1 MVKMDKCFNY
11 SVCVYSYCM
20 MLCMQDNTSLLSM
33 HRNYHVWVEGW
44 MTRPDLGAT
53 YGGWQALDATPQE
66 ISPHSRSFVVGPAS
80 LVAIKDGQDLK
91 FDNEF
96 VISEVNADIKY
107 YYETEKGQFELA
119 GTNISKV
126 VTLGMIDSV

>member
-1 MVKMDKCFNY
+1 
-11 SVCVYSYCM
+11 M
-20 MLCMQDNTSLLSM
+20 M
-33 HRNYHVWVEGW
+33 
-44 MTRPDLGAT
+44 RPDLGPT

-91 FDNEF
+91 YDNEF

-107 YYETEKGQFELA
+107 YYETEKGKFELSGA
-119 GTNISKV
+119 NISKV
-126 VTLGMIDSV
+126 GRYETLSATLCHVFLAQVEKY

>member
-1 MVKMDKCFNY
+1 M
-11 SVCVYSYCM
+11 S
-20 MLCMQDNTSLLSM
+20 
-33 HRNYHVWVEGW
+33 
-44 MTRPDLGAT
+44 RPDLGAT

-66 ISPHSRSFVVGPAS
+66 ISPHSRSYVVGPAS

-96 VISEVNADIKY
+96 VISEVNADLKY
-107 YYETEKGQFELA
+107 YYETEKDKFELA

-126 VTLGMIDSV
+126 RRELPGCSNSILPGEHVHVHVHCMYIARWTIQVCL